1 MMKENMMKENWKT
14 FDTIVKSILG
24 FVIVVAYA
32 LTFSFIFYG
41 IGLKSEIPYVWLFF
55 CYVALCV
62 FYYLL
67 TSRCFVS
74 FFERLLKVKINTSF
88 VSLIVYVLYF
98 IIFAY
103 SVLLRLHNM
112 YNDIPFTEQS
122 ILIDTLLI
130 PAFVTCISIDRVR
143 DSMKKIRNTNS

>member
-1 MMKENMMKENWKT
+1 M
-14 FDTIVKSILG
+14 SG
-24 FVIVVAYA
+24 Y
-32 LTFSFIFYG
+32 
-41 IGLKSEIPYVWLFF
+41 FF